1 MKKPVPSSIRT
12 ELAWLGLY
20 LTIFAVGVYLML
32 KFVAPH
38 HFNDRVGI
46 MIVAILAAAGTIGL
60 RARTS
65 RRIGP

>member
-1 MKKPVPSSIRT
+1 MRKRVSSSIGT

-20 LTIFAVGVYLML
+20 LSIFAIGVYLML

-46 MIVAILAAAGTIGL
+46 MIVAILAAVGTIGL

-65 RRIGP
+65 RRTGP